1 MELVLAMDLKDGL
14 VVHGERGD
22 RLNYRPL
29 TWGAS
34 PVADP
39 EEFIRHIRPRSI
51 YIADLDRIT
60 GAGSHDDIITR
71 CNKLVNHC
79 YADRGCRG
87 PEDLLALDHFENVIG
102 TETAGTDL
110 TWYKS
115 GYLSIDVKE
124 GKVIPSGRNP
134 VEYIRSVN
142 ELCFDGCIMLDI
154 SGVGTSK
161 GLDQE
166 WLVQMREAFL
176 GRLLWGGGVASVE
189 DLELLANSGFD
200 GAIIATALH
209 YRIIPV
215 EMIRRGIFC

>member
-1 MELVLAMDLKDGL
+1 MELVLAMDFKDGL
-14 VVHGERGD
+14 VVHGRRGD
-22 RLNYRPL
+22 RENYFPL

-39 EEFIRHIRPRSI
+39 EGFIRHIRPRSI

-60 GAGSHDDIITR
+60 GSGSHDDIIIR
-71 CNKLVNHC
+71 CNGLVSHC

-87 PEDLLALDHFENVIG
+87 PEDLLPLDHFENVIG
-102 TETAGTDL
+102 TETAGDDL
-110 TWYKS
+110 ARYKS
-115 GYLSIDVKE
+115 GYLSIDVKD

-134 VEYIRSVN
+134 VEYIRSLT
-142 ELCFDGCIMLDI
+142 EFSFDGCILLDI

-161 GLDQE
+161 GLDRGL
-166 WLVQMREAFL
+166 LVRLRESF
-176 GRLLWGGGVASVE
+176 GGKLLWGGGVASAD
-189 DLELLANSGFD
+189 DLGLLENSGFD

-209 YRIIPV
+209 NNKIPI

>member
-1 MELVLAMDLKDGL
+1 MELILAMDFKDGL
-14 VVHGERGD
+14 VVHGRSGD
-22 RLNYRPL
+22 RTQYLPL

-39 EEFIRHIRPRSI
+39 EGFIRHIRPRSI

-60 GAGSHDDIITR
+60 GSGSHDGVIAR
-71 CNKLVNHC
+71 CNGLVSHC

-87 PEDLLALDHFENVIG
+87 PEDLLYLDHFENVIG
-102 TETAGTDL
+102 TETAGDDL
-110 TWYKS
+110 ASYNS
-115 GYLSIDVKE
+115 GYLSIDVKD

-134 VEYIRSVN
+134 VEYIRSLS
-142 ELCFDGCIMLDI
+142 EFSFDGCIILDI

-161 GLDQE
+161 GLDRDLLE
-166 WLVQMREAFL
+166 RLR
-176 GRLLWGGGVASVE
+176 GSYGGKLLWGGGVASGD
-189 DLELLANSGFD
+189 DLGLLENSGFD

-209 YRIIPV
+209 NNKIPI

>member
-22 RLNYRPL
+22 RMNYRPL

-60 GAGSHDDIITR
+60 GAGSHDGLIAR
-71 CNKLVNHC
+71 CNQLVRHC

-87 PEDLLALDHFENVIG
+87 PGDLLALDHFENVIG
-102 TETAGTDL
+102 TETAGNNL
-110 TWYKS
+110 TRYKS
-115 GYLSIDVKE
+115 GYLSIDMKG
-124 GKVIPSGRNP
+124 GKVIPSGRDP
-134 VEYIRSVN
+134 LEYIRSVH
-142 ELCFDGCIMLDI
+142 ELCFDGCILLDI

-166 WLVQMREAFL
+166 RLIQMREAFS

-189 DLELLANSGFD
+189 DLEMLGNSGFD
-200 GAIIATALH
+200 GAIVATALH
-209 YRIIPV
+209 NSALPV
-215 EMIRRGIFC
+215 DMIRRGIFC

>member
-22 RLNYRPL
+22 RMNYRPL

-39 EEFIRHIRPRSI
+39 EGFIRHIRPRSI

-60 GAGSHDDIITR
+60 GAGSHDGLLAR
-71 CNKLVNHC
+71 CNQLVRHC

-87 PEDLLALDHFENVIG
+87 PEDLLSLEHFENVIG
-102 TETAGTDL
+102 TETAGNML
-110 TWYKS
+110 TRYKS
-115 GYLSIDVKE
+115 GYLSIDMKE
-124 GKVIPSGRNP
+124 GKVIPSGRDP
-134 VEYIRSVN
+134 MEYIRSAN
-142 ELCFDGCIMLDI
+142 ELCFDGCILLDI

-166 WLVQMREAFL
+166 LLIQMREAFS

-189 DLELLANSGFD
+189 DLEMLGNSGFD
-200 GAIIATALH
+200 GAIVATALH
-209 YRIIPV
+209 TNTIPV
-215 EMIRRGIFC
+215 EIIRRGIFC

>member
-22 RLNYRPL
+22 RMNYRPL

-39 EEFIRHIRPRSI
+39 EGFIRHIRPRSI
-51 YIADLDRIT
+51 YLADLDRIA
-60 GAGSHDDIITR
+60 GAGSHDRLLAR
-71 CNKLVNHC
+71 CNQLVRHC

-102 TETAGTDL
+102 TETAGNDL
-110 TWYKS
+110 TRYKS
-115 GYLSIDVKE
+115 GYLSIDMKE
-124 GKVIPSGRNP
+124 GKVIPSGRDP
-134 VEYIRSVN
+134 VEYIRSAN
-142 ELCFDGCIMLDI
+142 KLCFDGCILLDI

-166 WLVQMREAFL
+166 RLIQMRASFS

-189 DLELLANSGFD
+189 DLEMLGNSGFD
-200 GAIIATALH
+200 GAIVATALH
-209 YRIIPV
+209 TNSIPV